1 MSTDL
6 TDLQLDKHGHFSLI
20 KYADDGSIIIPVAK
34 DMVDE
39 SPRAIGVV
47 LDWTH
52 RNNMKCNTSKCK
64 KKKGAKRPFRQYKE

>member
-39 SPRAIGVV
+39 KLTKSNWCCLG
-47 LDWTH
+47 LD
-52 RNNMKCNTSKCK
+52 
-64 KKKGAKRPFRQYKE
+64 PQE